1 VSDEQTPWMKLL
13 RELFGDDA
21 EMALAELERM
31 GMDPS
36 ALAAA
41 SGLSATPGMMDH
53 VLSQIRSLM
62 AQSDGEDV
70 NWTLAHDVARGVAAQ
85 GGDPSVTASVAT
97 ATRSAVSRAELW
109 LDAVTDFN
117 PSTLEPKV
125 WSRAEWV
132 EATLPTWRVLAG
144 PVAVSVSQALGGLL
158 RGELSGGDAGD
169 GDGDQPFGMGGPQA
183 QGLIS
188 TVSPTV
194 CGMHM
199 GQAAG
204 AAARGAFGGADLGVP
219 LLATPRVALVPST
232 MAGFAAGLD
241 VEESDVHTYLAL
253 REAAHVRLFVAAP
266 WLAGQLH
273 AAIERYSEGVSIDLD
288 ALDDAVRDA
297 GMGDPARLQ
306 QALSKGIFA
315 THHSEEQ
322 TASLETIGTMLALI
336 EGWVD
341 EVTALAAAPHL
352 PQLGALREM
361 MRRRRAAGGP
371 AEDAFANLLGLEL
384 RPRKLREATDLW
396 GALTRGL
403 GSQARDHLWSH
414 PDLLPDARDMDD
426 AQAWAESLVARGA
439 GDDVDRELERLLS
452 EGASGPSDGASDGDG
467 DKPSGTD
474 DSR

>member
-21 EMALAELERM
+21 ELALAELERM
-31 GMDPS
+31 GMDPN

-41 SGLSATPGMMDH
+41 SGLTATPGMMDH
-53 VLSQIRSLM
+53 VLSQIRALM
-62 AQSDGEDV
+62 AQSEGEDV

-85 GGDPSVTASVAT
+85 GGDPSVQSSVAN
-97 ATRSAVSRAELW
+97 ATRAAVSQAELW

-117 PSTLEPKV
+117 PSTLEPFV

-158 RGELSGGDAGD
+158 RGELSRDEFGDD
-169 GDGDQPFGMGGPQA
+169 NRESPFGPDGPNA
-183 QGLIS
+183 QGLIG

-204 AAARGAFGGADLGVP
+204 TMARGAFGGTDLGVP
-219 LLATPRVALVPST
+219 LLATPRVALVPAT
-232 MAGFAAGLD
+232 IADFAAGLNID
-241 VEESDVHTYLAL
+241 ESEVRIYLAL
-253 REAAHVRLFVAAP
+253 REAAHVRLFGAAP

-273 AAIERYSEGVSIDLD
+273 AAIERYSEGVSIDLE
-288 ALDDAVRDA
+288 ALDEAVRDA

-306 QALSKGIFA
+306 QALSRGIFA
-315 THHSEEQ
+315 SQHSEEQ
-322 TASLETIGTMLALI
+322 SASLETIGTMLALI

-341 EVTALAAAPHL
+341 EVSALAAAPHL
-352 PQLGALREM
+352 PQLGSLREM

-371 AEDAFANLLGLEL
+371 AEEAFANLLGLEL
-384 RPRKLREATDLW
+384 RPRKLREAADMW
-396 GALTRGL
+396 GALTRSIGKE
-403 GSQARDHLWSH
+403 GRDHLWTH
-414 PDLLPDARDMDD
+414 PDLIPDARDMDD
-426 AQAWAESLVARGA
+426 AQAWADALVARGG
-439 GDDVDRELERLLS
+439 GDEVDRELEKLLS
-452 EGASGPSDGASDGDG
+452 EGSGEPGEGADDASAE
-467 DKPSGTD
+467 SGEEP
-474 DSR
+474 